1 MREAQRQSGQGNDCD
16 ISIASILT
24 FRCRHCRRP
33 GALLAT
39 CAGNFGFISVMKLI
53 YVWDDIW
60 TNFAIWRLLTP
71 FLFVGKF
78 DFNTLMCLYML
89 QSFSQRYE
97 TEPYNTG
104 AGGGT
109 ADYIA
114 MIMVRTSEA
123 ILTTDG
129 NLVTYLACSQVW
141 NGDNHGDVPFD
152 KYADACGSCLHEDV
166 DVPCFIHV
174 EQATPHCLG
183 KHLGYTN
190 ESNLPPVRV
199 CRSECFDGG
208 GVLRS
213 GAWHCGWPF
222 LLLYRGRSTASLRK
236 GLLSYAAILD

>member
-1 MREAQRQSGQGNDCD
+1 MIGAIPMQNPH
-16 ISIASILT
+16 I
-24 FRCRHCRRP
+24 RCFRP

-109 ADYIA
+109 ADYVA
-114 MIMVRTSEA
+114 MIMVRFLECDPERTMGTS
-123 ILTTDG
+123 
-129 NLVTYLACSQVW
+129 
-141 NGDNHGDVPFD
+141 
-152 KYADACGSCLHEDV
+152 
-166 DVPCFIHV
+166 
-174 EQATPHCLG
+174 
-183 KHLGYTN
+183 
-190 ESNLPPVRV
+190 
-199 CRSECFDGG
+199 
-208 GVLRS
+208 
-213 GAWHCGWPF
+213 
-222 LLLYRGRSTASLRK
+222 
-236 GLLSYAAILD
+236 